1 MGSRNFQRPLGVLDK
16 IASQPHT
23 ITPSGRP
30 GIGYRDDRRA
40 VSARLGGPSRE
51 GVSGRATDPSSWPL
65 RSTLVCEPSPELQGQ
80 GTQRESQKGVGRP

>member
-1 MGSRNFQRPLGVLDK
+1 MGSRNFQRPLGILDK

-51 GVSGRATDPSSWPL
+51 GVSGWATDPSSWPL
-65 RSTLVCEPSPELQGQ
+65 RSTPHV
-80 GTQRESQKGVGRP
+80 